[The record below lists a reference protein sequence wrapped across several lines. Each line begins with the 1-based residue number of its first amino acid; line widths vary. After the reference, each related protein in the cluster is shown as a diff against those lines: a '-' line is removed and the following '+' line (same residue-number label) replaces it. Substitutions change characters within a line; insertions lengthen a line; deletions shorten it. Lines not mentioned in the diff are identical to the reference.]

1 MEWVAIT
8 VDTTAE
14 AEEAV
19 NQILFSEGAKGTVIE
34 EGNRK
39 VTAYFPLNDDIG
51 PLIDRIRS
59 SVHGLS
65 EFGLDIGKAKVII
78 ERVHD
83 EDWANQWR
91 ENYKP
96 LRITPN
102 MVIKPSWKQ
111 LASRDGDIVIE
122 MDPGMAFGSG
132 AHFTT
137 KSCLILLEKYMTR
150 GHSVL
155 DVGTGSG
162 VLAIAAAKLGAREVV
177 ALDVDSVAVQVATEN
192 IQTNNVGN
200 TVQVIYGSPIDIEL
214 GKYDVIVTNIIAEVI
229 VELFP
234 CLCRHLEK
242 GGIFIGAGIIP
253 ERLGKVMKVLEKQGM
268 ILKETYTDGQWIS
281 LVCCEGID
289 SGA

>member
-39 VTAYFPLNDDIG
+39 VTAYFPVNDDIG
-51 PLIDRIRS
+51 PLVDRIKS
-59 SVHGLS
+59 SVRGLS
-65 EFGLDIGKAKVII
+65 EYGLDIGKARVII

-91 ENYKP
+91 ENYEP

-111 LASRDGDIVIE
+111 LIPRDGDIVIE

-132 AHFTT
+132 VHFTT
-137 KSCLILLEKYMTR
+137 KSCLILLEKYVTK
-150 GHSVL
+150 GYSVL

-192 IQTNNVGN
+192 VKTNNVGN
-200 TVQVIYGSPIDIEL
+200 VVRVLHGSPTDIEL
-214 GKYDVIVTNIIAEVI
+214 EKYDVIVANIIAEVI

-234 CLCRHLEK
+234 SLYRHLRK

-253 ERLGKVMKVLEKQGM
+253 ERSEKVMRVLEKQNM
-268 ILKETYTDGQWIS
+268 ILKETYTDGQWVS
-281 LVCCEGID
+281 LVCYEGID